1 MTAESNRELIQR
13 FYTAFDASDGEA
25 IAATYAPDATFV
37 DPVFGSLSGPD
48 VGQMWRMLTGRARS
62 LKASSWSST
71 RTTRPGTARWR
82 ATYEYGPAS
91 RPVIN
96 NVNARFRFADGLIV
110 EHVDD
115 FSFFA
120 WSRQALGRTGPALG
134 WSPLGRRMVSRR
146 ARADL
151 HRHRER

>member
-1 MTAESNRELIQR
+1 MTAESNRELIQH
-13 FYTAFDASDGEA
+13 FYTAFDACDGEA
-25 IAATYAPDATFV
+25 MAATYAPDATFV

-62 LKASSWSST
+62 LKVELVELDADDST
-71 RTTRPGTARWR
+71 GTARWR

-115 FSFFA
+115 FSFFT
-120 WSRQALGRTGPALG
+120 WSRQALGRTGLALG
-134 WSPLGRRMVSRR
+134 WSPLGRRVVGRR

-151 HRHRER
+151 HRYGER